1 MKTRIVCSSSIA
13 LPGRHDLSIFTLET
27 SDSLFAT
34 SAFVLTLEDAK
45 SSAVTDVVAQWGTPL
60 FVVLNE
66 SEMHALND
74 FIPHEAIALQAPL
87 LPTDVAQVRA
97 AAESFNLA
105 SLPPFTRTV
114 AEFVSRQRPTFAC
127 PGHQGGRCLDLHP
140 TGTRFKELLGTS
152 IFQIDVP
159 HASPE
164 LGDILCHEGP
174 VREAEDLAAQVFN
187 ADETYFVLN
196 GTSTANKIVTSAL
209 LTAGDLVLM
218 DRNNHKSVYLGALIQ
233 SGASPV
239 YLDNFRDAFGIL
251 GGYRRGALDECALR
265 QRVAAV
271 SEPKSRRERP
281 FRLAIIQH
289 ATCDGVVLDAAA
301 LVKKIGH
308 LCDYILFDSAWS
320 GYEPFV
326 SQLSHLSPLNIPVTE
341 DSPGLIVTQSVHKQ
355 MSGLSQ
361 TSQIHKKDKH
371 IKHTPRHCSRNV
383 FNSAF
388 MLHSST
394 SPFYPLFMSLEVN
407 AAIHADGHGQRL
419 WSSAASVAATFRSL
433 VASRCRFITPYYGK
447 QVLQSSDSA
456 CPTALPYTPYESLEI
471 LCELSADSEAIEPDL
486 HYLDPCKVIFT
497 TKCREG
503 SATSE
508 RYRIPAGVITT
519 YLRENNFTPEK
530 SDFYNFTLLI
540 SPSSDIS
547 VLTRLANCLE
557 KFELLLAEGTPALE
571 ALPSLAASASR
582 YKGLSLRA
590 LCDELSSLY
599 SSHNVEKLQS
609 DIFSSISTSR
619 AKYTP
624 FEANQRFIRGDST
637 LVKVV
642 DAVDRIAAEAI
653 IPYPPGVVCIAPGE
667 QWNHALVAYLV
678 TIETLMNS
686 YPEFSPHIQGVHE
699 IQNHD
704 GSVSLGVLTLG

>member
-1 MKTRIVCSSSIA
+1 MRTRIVCSSSIT
-13 LPGRHDLSIFTLET
+13 LPGQHDLSIFTLEE
-27 SDSLFAT
+27 SDSLFAI

-45 SSAVTDVVAQWGTPL
+45 SSTVTKVVADWGVPL
-60 FVVLNE
+60 FVVLEE
-66 SEMHALND
+66 SEMRALNV
-74 FIPHEAIALQAPL
+74 FIPHGAVVLQVPL
-87 LPTDVAQVRA
+87 LPEDVARVQAV
-97 AAESFNLA
+97 AESFNFT

-152 IFQIDVP
+152 IFQIDAP

-187 ADETYFVLN
+187 SDETYFVLN

-209 LTAGDLVLM
+209 LTTGDLVLM

-233 SGASPV
+233 SGAIPI
-239 YLDNFRDAFGIL
+239 YLENFRDAFGIL
-251 GGYRRGALDECALR
+251 GGYRSGTLDDYAIR
-265 QRVAAV
+265 QRVAEV
-271 SEPKSRRERP
+271 SEPKSRSERP

-371 IKHTPRHCSRNV
+371 IQHTSRYCSRRV

-419 WSSAASVAATFRSL
+419 WSSAASVADTFRSL
-433 VASRCRFITPYYGK
+433 VTSRCRFITPYYGK
-447 QVLQSSDSA
+447 QDLQSSASV
-456 CPTALPYTPYESLEI
+456 CPTALPHAPYESSVIPRET
-471 LCELSADSEAIEPDL
+471 SVDSETIEPGL

-497 TKCREG
+497 TKCWDG
-503 SATSE
+503 TTTSE
-508 RYRIPAGVITT
+508 RYKIPAGIITA

-540 SPSSDIS
+540 SPSSDLS

-557 KFELLLAEGTPALE
+557 KFESLLAEDTPALE
-571 ALPSLAASASR
+571 ALPSLATSASR
-582 YKGLSLRA
+582 YKELSLRA
-590 LCDELSSLY
+590 LCDELNSLY
-599 SSHNVEKLQS
+599 SLHNVEKLQS
-609 DIFSSISTSR
+609 DIFSSISAPKVR
-619 AKYTP
+619 YTP
-624 FEANQRFIRGDST
+624 FEANQRFIRGEST
-637 LVKVV
+637 FVKVA
-642 DAVDRIAAEAI
+642 DAVDKIAAEAI

-667 QWNHALVAYLV
+667 QWSQAVIAYLL

-686 YPEFSPHIQGVHE
+686 YPEFSPHIQGIHE

-704 GSVSLGVLTLG
+704 GSVSLGVLTLS